1 MPTITKEQAFENIQK
16 SCEERLNQI
25 YCAGVPEF
33 AKERLEKELKA
44 LSKSE
49 TIFQFEIYRIV
60 AQAAKSESIPINT
73 CNGTFIAYL
82 IGYMLLNPL
91 PAHYYCKNCGHSEC
105 NNDYNVF
112 GMDLPKKK
120 CACGNTMISMGIGIP
135 YEFVWKNIRSMYYQH
150 LGIGIIPEFIPIAE
164 KTIGSF
170 FSNPVFIIPDGTT
183 SYPTEVS
190 IFIENNS
197 SLRIIYDFQ
206 RRTGIKAEEIEF
218 SDAFNFN
225 YHSLIEIRPNYKKL
239 TEWFDELNPLSF
251 QDFTR
256 AFAFYKWQRVK
267 PGYATIDEIK
277 EMINSERFKK
287 YPFAVQ
293 EDIFIYLIQNGVSAE
308 DAYEMSNLWS
318 DRPLYQLIEKYNFDN
333 ELMEIL
339 SGYGYRPLRF
349 RHGSRVFDTARI
361 YELMLIVKY
370 LEILKK

>member
-1 MPTITKEQAFENIQK
+1 
-16 SCEERLNQI
+16 
-25 YCAGVPEF
+25 
-33 AKERLEKELKA
+33 
-44 LSKSE
+44 
-49 TIFQFEIYRIV
+49 
-60 AQAAKSESIPINT
+60 
-73 CNGTFIAYL
+73 
-82 IGYMLLNPL
+82 
-91 PAHYYCKNCGHSEC
+91 
-105 NNDYNVF
+105 
-112 GMDLPKKK
+112 MDLPKKK
-120 CACGNTMISMGIGIP
+120 CTCGNTMISMGIGIP

-150 LGIGIIPEFIPIAE
+150 LAIGIIPEFIPIVE

-170 FSNPVFIIPDGTT
+170 FSNPVFIKPDGTT
-183 SYPTEVS
+183 SYPTEVP

-197 SLRIIYDFQ
+197 FIYDFQ

-225 YHSLIEIRPNYKKL
+225 YHSLIEIRPDYKKL
-239 TEWFDELNPLSF
+239 IEWFDGLNPLSF

-256 AFAFYKWQRVK
+256 AIAFYKWQRVK

-293 EDIFIYLIQNGVSAE
+293 EDIFIYLIQNGASAE

-349 RHGSRVFDTARI
+349 FHGSRVYDAARI
-361 YELMLIVKY
+361 YEFMLIVKY
-370 LEILKK
+370 LEILKG